1 MEIVAVGV
9 VAKTIGP
16 EIIVKSITSAASGI
30 VSGIKYFISTP
41 SSRKDIKDIQD
52 LIERLDIEAEIQ
64 VIEAY
69 VKDYQNINDKEAI
82 SIALTNLSDIINKLH
97 KEIDT
102 IKEKV
107 EQDSKLTYIGSWWY
121 GYSNLTGHF
130 GNIEMYWS
138 RLTKRFKLLR
148 NVKN

>member
-9 VAKTIGP
+9 VAKTIGSD
-16 EIIVKSITSAASGI
+16 IIVKSITGAASGI

-82 SIALTNLSDIINKLH
+82 SIALKNLGDMINKLH

-102 IKEKV
+102 MKEKV
-107 EQDSKLTYIGSWWY
+107 ERDAQMSYIGSWWY
-121 GYSNLTGHF
+121 GYSNLTGHY
-130 GNIEMYWS
+130 GNIESYWL
-138 RLTKRFKLLR
+138 RLIKRFKLLR
-148 NVKN
+148 DVKN